1 MINSSSAINFYG
13 LGFRVNGLPVLNVSL
28 LVQVHLESEE
38 EVQKRD
44 AGQHGGVTVA
54 TVNNSNETAFEALL
68 ASAGF
73 SICCDNAQFSRS
85 DSESEGKCGSGAEED
100 VVDNQVVGVDNV
112 NAGVIDEGIDE
123 GVDGDVD
130 EEFDEDI
137 DEYEDGEGSTGLVL
151 KLDKTSKMDV
161 VNVVS

>member
-1 MINSSSAINFYG
+1 M
-13 LGFRVNGLPVLNVSL
+13 
-28 LVQVHLESEE
+28 QVHLESEE

-73 SICCDNAQFSRS
+73 SIRCDNAQFSRS
-85 DSESEGKCGSGAEED
+85 DSESEGKCGSSAEDD
-100 VVDNQVVGVDNV
+100 VVDNQVVENV

-130 EEFDEDI
+130 EEFDEDV
-137 DEYEDGEGSTGLVL
+137 DEYEDGEESRGLVL
-151 KLDKTSKMDV
+151 KLDKTSQMDV
-161 VNVVS
+161 VNVESRD